1 MPVAIAGMHRSGT
14 SMVTRLLNLCG
25 LYLGDE
31 EDLFYIAK
39 DNPEGFWENDKFLKI
54 NEEILTSF
62 SAGWDVPPVL
72 EGGWENSPHLTAI
85 SQKAKLYIKDISQQ
99 PLYGWKDPRN
109 SLTLA
114 FWKKLVPN
122 LKVIICV
129 RNPYE
134 VYLSL
139 AKRGYASS
147 VFSYNLWLAYNQQL
161 MDSTQPGERI
171 FTHYDSFFQNPQAEL
186 RRLLGF
192 LEMNV
197 PDETIETACRT
208 VSTHL
213 RHNQSSIHEFYATN
227 PSGKLL
233 DLYREF
239 CLRAGPVYGSA
250 LLSGENEFLQNI
262 PPAEESEILYLKQD
276 LPRMWQHLRVAHKE
290 NLKLQRELVQLHE
303 AISRLKNEKELR
315 ISILQTRIEKL
326 QYDLNDIHQSRSW
339 RLVVFFQKI
348 MLFFTPLNAR
358 QKSVKD
364 DASRRTL
371 PVQESHQNK

>member
-25 LYLGDE
+25 LYLGYE
-31 EDLFYIAK
+31 QDLYYVAE
-39 DNPEGFWENDKFLKI
+39 DNPEGFWENAKFLKI

-62 SAGWDVPPVL
+62 SGGWDLPPIL
-72 EGGWENSPHLTAI
+72 ESGWENSPHLTAI
-85 SQKAKLYIKDISQQ
+85 SQKAKLCIKDISQQ
-99 PLYGWKDPRN
+99 PMYGWKDPRN

-114 FWKKLVPN
+114 FWKKLIPN

-147 VFSYNLWLAYNQQL
+147 IFSYNLWLAYNQQL
-161 MDSTQPGERI
+161 MESTQPGERI
-171 FTHYDSFFQNPQAEL
+171 FTHYDSFFQNPQTEL
-186 RRLLGF
+186 RRLLNF
-192 LEMNV
+192 LEVNV
-197 PDETIETACRT
+197 PDEIIETACRT
-208 VSTHL
+208 VSTQL
-213 RHNQSSIHEFYATN
+213 RHNQKSIHELYATN

-250 LLSGENEFLQNI
+250 LLAGENEFLQNI
-262 PPAEESEILYLKQD
+262 PPAEESEIMYLKQD
-276 LPRMWQHLRVAHKE
+276 LPRMWQHLRIAHRE
-290 NLKLQRELVQLHE
+290 NLKLHREVLQLAE
-303 AISRLKNEKELR
+303 EVSALKKDREIKALN
-315 ISILQTRIEKL
+315 LQARVEKL

-339 RLVVFFQKI
+339 RLIIFLQKI
-348 MLFFTPLNAR
+348 RLFFTR
-358 QKSVKD
+358 VDVREKSIKD
-364 DASRRTL
+364 DT
-371 PVQESHQNK
+371 